1 MIIKFIQILN
11 DPTLTAL
18 DDKYSYLLNAYS
30 MTGAAKVKGV
40 IEFVDTLIENKSK
53 FIVFA
58 HHLEVLDQIEDSVV
72 KKKIQYIRIDGRI
85 DTAKRYEAVRKF

>member
-1 MIIKFIQILN
+1 MMIKFLQILN

-85 DTAKRYEAVRKF
+85 DKAKRYEAVRKF

>member
-1 MIIKFIQILN
+1 MIIKFLQILN

>member
-1 MIIKFIQILN
+1 MN